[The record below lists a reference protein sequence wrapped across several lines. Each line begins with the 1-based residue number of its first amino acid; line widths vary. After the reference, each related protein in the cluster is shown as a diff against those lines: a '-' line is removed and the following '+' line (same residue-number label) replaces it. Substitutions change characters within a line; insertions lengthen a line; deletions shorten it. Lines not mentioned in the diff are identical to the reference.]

1 MGFCAPEQVAPL
13 NGVCWRMVCLV
24 VTQGRGPVKWVRV
37 LFLTPEQRA
46 PLNGVV
52 ACVRAWTPWVGHV
65 PRGYYT
71 YCRLQSAFSVRG
83 VCVRVLHLGVSNS
96 FGILLLFLFVLMA
109 TEAWTRVMEAALLP
123 EPAQK
128 RLVELG
134 YVSQDTFQFK
144 DESTLEDFI
153 QHFLREQL
161 KVENLTDK
169 SWAFH
174 PMCGILRRLWR
185 QAGGVSGTDTAL
197 LKVPSPASAAAGT
210 VNLFAGACS
219 KSLTVADRDQLRR
232 DLEKKCSGT
241 LVTLNTLPAM
251 SLLNLVQAQKL
262 QGAYDWIP
270 WKKLLSEKAASLVK
284 GRKPVDVKD
293 RFVEALAFGVGLC
306 DEEWDRE
313 IPAAPYRVHELLQVR
328 ANCYA
333 MVGACHLGNWALYA
347 QKFMEFYTMEPGT
360 HCRYPNI
367 QEAEDADQAALREVF
382 RLCYGGATLDDA
394 LATVAIDRDML
405 RQLLQ
410 PRPKLLQAAKGD
422 REPLKRKKGAKPEA
436 ASGTGLGECFLW
448 RRGKCNRANCKFN
461 HACGNCGA
469 TDHCAKEC
477 VSHKEKKAR
486 MSRQAV
492 E

>member
-1 MGFCAPEQVAPL
+1 
-13 NGVCWRMVCLV
+13 
-24 VTQGRGPVKWVRV
+24 
-37 LFLTPEQRA
+37 
-46 PLNGVV
+46 
-52 ACVRAWTPWVGHV
+52 
-65 PRGYYT
+65 
-71 YCRLQSAFSVRG
+71 
-83 VCVRVLHLGVSNS
+83 
-96 FGILLLFLFVLMA
+96 
-109 TEAWTRVMEAALLP
+109 MEAALLP

-313 IPAAPYRVHELLQVR
+313 IPAAPYRVRELLQVR